1 VTRVLVTGASGL
13 LGVNVALEA
22 LTRYEVVGAV
32 NGTPLHAPGFDT
44 LQIDLLEPD
53 APARL
58 LDESRADWV
67 IHCAA
72 LADLDACER
81 QPELAHKL
89 NAELPGR
96 LAAEAAKRKL
106 RFLYV
111 STDAVFDGVKGDY
124 VETDAPNPLSVYGR
138 TKRMAELGVKAAH
151 PHALIVRPNLFG
163 WSVSGNRSLA
173 EFFYNNLAAGKKVRG
188 YTDRLF
194 CPLLANDL
202 AEIFFGLLEKDLKG
216 IFHAVATNH
225 ISKYDFGV
233 AIAHRFDFDAAL
245 IEPACAA
252 DANDPAPRA
261 GNLTLKNGKLA
272 AALGTRLPTVA
283 AGIEKLFQLEQVG
296 YRAKLH
302 AMTAVAEPVKG

>member
-1 VTRVLVTGASGL
+1 VTRLLVTGASGL

-22 LTRYEVVGAV
+22 LPRYEVVGAV
-32 NGTPLHAPGFDT
+32 NGRRLHAPGFET
-44 LQIDLLEPD
+44 LSVDLLQ
-53 APARL
+53 PAAAAGL
-58 LDESRADWV
+58 LDEARADWV

-111 STDAVFDGVKGDY
+111 STDAVFDGVKGNY
-124 VETDAPNPLSVYGR
+124 VETGSPNPVSVYGR

-163 WSVSGNRSLA
+163 WSVSGDRSLA
-173 EFFYNNLAAGKKVRG
+173 EFFYNNLAAGTRVRG

-202 AEIFFGLLEKDLKG
+202 AQLFFALLEKDLKG
-216 IFHAVATNH
+216 IFHAVASSSL
-225 ISKYDFGV
+225 SKYDFGV
-233 AIAHRFDFDAAL
+233 AIAQRFGFDAAL
-245 IEPACAA
+245 IEPARAA
-252 DANDPAPRA
+252 DANDAAPRA
-261 GNLTLKNGKLA
+261 GDLTLKNSKLA

-283 AGIEKLFQLEQVG
+283 AGIEKLFQLEQSG
-296 YRAKLH
+296 YRTQLR
-302 AMTAVAEPVKG
+302 AMSVVAEPVKG